1 MNSGAISVPLAE
13 AKSKLSELIE
23 RVGQGEEFIITRHD
37 TEMARLSPVNRPSR
51 GEAAESIARMRA
63 GRATRS
69 ASAEELRLWRDEGR
83 R

>member
-1 MNSGAISVPLAE
+1 
-13 AKSKLSELIE
+13 
-23 RVGQGEEFIITRHD
+23 
-37 TEMARLSPVNRPSR
+37 VNRPSR

-63 GRATRS
+63 GRAMRS